1 MSLSRS
7 CISEA
12 CKRKLKGNGALKSR
26 KQLPRVTV
34 HTGAC
39 MHACTHTRT
48 HTHVPQPAPPFPA
61 PPLSQWLPASGENA
75 MVHTSAAVAKL
86 PARFLSQIWWFS
98 PFVTSCSFHTNGP
111 VYWSR
116 VRTSPDAN
124 ARSFVVDLQVFEALF
139 IFKKSLP
146 SVGHVDH
153 FHRFVFSLA
162 TRPSAAPALS
172 SAHSASVSN
181 FFPSFSTAFSVSFSL
196 HFTDLIF
203 SFDSTLCL
211 LFYFIFFAETFL
223 FPIRFKTISNS
234 CYLFEHFYHSRF

>member
-1 MSLSRS
+1 MWHVTLKVVCFWSLQKKIEGKRS
-7 CISEA
+7 
-12 CKRKLKGNGALKSR
+12 LKKS
-26 KQLPRVTV
+26 KAFAT
-34 HTGAC
+34 C
-39 MHACTHTRT
+39 NCTHGCTHARMHT
-48 HTHVPQPAPPFPA
+48 HTHTHACPATRPPLPA

-111 VYWSR
+111 VCWSR

-124 ARSFVVDLQVFEALF
+124 ARSFVVDPQVFEALF
-139 IFKKSLP
+139 IFKKSLS

-153 FHRFVFSLA
+153 FHRSVFSLA
-162 TRPSAAPALS
+162 TRPSVAPALS
-172 SAHSASVSN
+172 SAPSASVSN
-181 FFPSFSTAFSVSFSL
+181 FFLSFSTAFSVSFSL

-211 LFYFIFFAETFL
+211 LFYFILFCWDLSFSYSFQNYFQFL
-223 FPIRFKTISNS
+223 LLVRAFLS
-234 CYLFEHFYHSRF
+234 